1 MSGARVLVA
10 DDHPALATAGADVL
24 TEAGYRPLG
33 PATDGRKALALAVA
47 EQPDLAIVD
56 WRMPK
61 LWGASLVAELRA
73 ALPDMPVLVYTA
85 EADQEI
91 ARAALAAGAAALVLK
106 EAPLVDLG
114 RALDALQGGRNYVDP
129 GVAATRAVAELTDR
143 ELDVLRLIAE
153 GLSHDEVG
161 AALGIGAETVR
172 THMRKACTRLGATT
186 RTQAVATA
194 LRAGLI
200 A

>member
-1 MSGARVLVA
+1 VSGARVLVA
-10 DDHPALATAGADVL
+10 DDHPALATAVCDFL
-24 TEAGYRPLG
+24 TAEGYRPLG
-33 PATDGRKALALAVA
+33 PATDGRKTLALAVA
-47 EQPDLAIVD
+47 ERPDLAIVD

-61 LWGASLVAELRA
+61 LWGASLVEELRA
-73 ALPDMPVLVYTA
+73 ALPDTAVVVYTA

-106 EAPLVDLG
+106 DAPLADLG
-114 RALDALQGGRNYVDP
+114 RALDAVQAGRNYVDP
-129 GVAATRAVAELTDR
+129 GVAAARAVAELTDR